1 MTTIK
6 RKKIKV
12 PGGAIER
19 LAEDFKVSK
28 TTVYNALSFRTCLVR
43 ADEIRDAARK
53 KYKGIMTTNI
63 I

>member
-1 MTTIK
+1 MATIK
-6 RKKIKV
+6 KKKIKV

-19 LAEDFKVSK
+19 LAEDFGVSK
-28 TTVYNALSFRTCLVR
+28 TTVYNALSFRTCLDR

>member
-19 LAEDFKVSK
+19 LAEDFGVSK
-28 TTVYNALSFRTCLVR
+28 TTVYNALSFRTCRDR
-43 ADEIRDAARK
+43 ADMIRDAARK
-53 KYKGIMTTNI
+53 KYKGVITTNI